1 MEMSADNSQFTA
13 ISIPYLVNVDE
24 EGLEDC
30 DLEIVGGISVANVP
44 QLWDHLLLHVGV
56 LDVVTLKTEKGEK
69 L

>member
-44 QLWDHLLLHVGV
+44 QL
-56 LDVVTLKTEKGEK
+56 
-69 L
+69 